1 MFLKHEKDTS
11 LDFSIPTGNFGD
23 IFAGFIAK
31 KMLPAGTIRQLIL
44 ATNSNDI
51 LTRFVNSGDY
61 SLGEVK
67 MTSSPSMDIQAASN
81 FERYLYYLLD
91 KDSTR
96 TAELMGEFA
105 KNGALDLSDEQEQIR
120 RDFTAVSVTEEDVLA
135 TISDFYKNHG
145 YVLDPHTAVGVKAAE
160 KCKTTSVP
168 MVCLATAH
176 PAKFS
181 ETVSEATGAPP
192 PVTDTLAEILEAE
205 SRCKVMVAKD
215 NDIRA
220 YIAAHALKN
229 N

>member
-1 MFLKHEKDTS
+1 
-11 LDFSIPTGNFGD
+11 
-23 IFAGFIAK
+23 
-31 KMLPAGTIRQLIL
+31 
-44 ATNSNDI
+44 
-51 LTRFVNSGDY
+51 
-61 SLGEVK
+61 
-67 MTSSPSMDIQAASN
+67 
-81 FERYLYYLLD
+81 
-91 KDSTR
+91 
-96 TAELMGEFA
+96 
-105 KNGALDLSDEQEQIR
+105 
-120 RDFTAVSVTEEDVLA
+120 
-135 TISDFYKNHG
+135 
-145 YVLDPHTAVGVKAAE
+145 
-160 KCKTTSVP
+160 